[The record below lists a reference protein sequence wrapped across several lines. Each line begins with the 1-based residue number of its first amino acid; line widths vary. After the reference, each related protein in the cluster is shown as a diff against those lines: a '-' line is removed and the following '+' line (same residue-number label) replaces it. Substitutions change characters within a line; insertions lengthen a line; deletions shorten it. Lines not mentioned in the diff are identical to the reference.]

1 MNDDIRLNGQ
11 EKGSKKLLI
20 AAGVIILALSGTVF
34 YLLMKPAKM
43 AETPPP
49 AAEAPKAAQDDFFAD
64 VGGSKTTTPGPAPK
78 GERKILFYRNPMTAT
93 ITSPV
98 PARDDMGMDYIPVY
112 ADEAEGVSAGGVEG
126 LATIRVGEEALSLSG
141 VQTAEA
147 VRDEVARTVRTVG
160 IVVPDETRIRRVQ
173 TKVEGWIERLYVNV
187 TGQAVSR
194 GQPLLSIYS
203 PELLASQE
211 EFLRAREAARK
222 FGSSAS
228 PDVKSLGDELL
239 RSARR
244 RLELYDVPRGFID
257 ELEKTGVPQRSVTL
271 NSPAGGYVIA
281 KDVFEGQKV
290 EPGMELLSVVDLS
303 RVWIEA
309 DLYEYEASAV
319 KVGQEASLSLS
330 FDPSVKLRGKVT
342 FVNPFLSADSRTL
355 KVRFEFPNPKIMLK
369 PQMYADVTLSL
380 DTSRGVVIPDSAI
393 IDTGIRKVV
402 FVETGKG
409 LFEPREVR
417 IGVRGEGRAE
427 VLSGVGEGEKVAV
440 KANFLLDSESRLRA
454 AIIRMT
460 GGGAR

>member
-1 MNDDIRLNGQ
+1 MEQ
-11 EKGSKKLLI
+11 KKRS
-20 AAGVIILALSGTVF
+20 VIPLVLGGLALMALSGGAV
-34 YLLMKPAKM
+34 YLFMKPDKASEPPP
-43 AETPPP
+43 APP
-49 AAEAPKAAQDDFFAD
+49 AAEAPKAVEDDFFAD
-64 VGGSKTTTPGPAPK
+64 IGGSKTTTPAPAPK

-98 PARDDMGMDYIPVY
+98 PARDEMGMDYIPVY
-112 ADEAEGVSAGGVEG
+112 ADEAEGASAGAVEG

-147 VRDEVARTVRTVG
+147 VRDDVSRTVRTVG

-173 TKVEGWIERLYVNV
+173 TKVEGWVERLYVNV

-211 EFLRAREAARK
+211 EFLRAREAAKK
-222 FGSSAS
+222 FGSSSS
-228 PDVKSLGDELL
+228 PDVKGLGDELL
-239 RSARR
+239 RSARK
-244 RLELYDVPRGFID
+244 RLELYDVPKGFID
-257 ELEKTGVPQRSVTL
+257 ELEKTGTVQRSVTL
-271 NSPAGGYVIA
+271 NSPVSGYVDA
-281 KDVFEGQKV
+281 KEVFEGQKV
-290 EPGMELLSVVDLS
+290 EPGMELLSVIDLS

-319 KVGQEASLSLS
+319 KVGQEATLTLA
-330 FDPSVKLRGKVT
+330 FDPSVKLQGKVT
-342 FVNPFLSADSRTL
+342 FVNPFFSPDTRTL
-355 KVRFEFPNPKIMLK
+355 KVRFEFPNPKVVLK
-369 PQMYADVTLSL
+369 PQMYADVTLALES
-380 DTSRGVVIPDSAI
+380 SKGVVIPDSAI
-393 IDTGIRKVV
+393 IDTGLRKVV
-402 FVETGKG
+402 FVEINKG

-427 VLSGVGEGEKVAV
+427 VLSGVDEGEKVAV

-460 GGGAR
+460 GGGAK